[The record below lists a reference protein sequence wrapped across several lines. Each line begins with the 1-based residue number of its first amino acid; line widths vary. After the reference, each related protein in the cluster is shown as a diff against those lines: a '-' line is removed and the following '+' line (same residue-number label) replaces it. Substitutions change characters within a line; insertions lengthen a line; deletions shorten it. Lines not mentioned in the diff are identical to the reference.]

1 MINIFRFLNVYY
13 RGGVGFL
20 GVCNRLC
27 GTSCIYKSIKY
38 DDQGGSGVG
47 GVY

>member
-27 GTSCIYKSIKY
+27 GTSCIRTSVGVT
-38 DDQGGSGVG
+38 QTGGSGVG
-47 GVY
+47 GVS